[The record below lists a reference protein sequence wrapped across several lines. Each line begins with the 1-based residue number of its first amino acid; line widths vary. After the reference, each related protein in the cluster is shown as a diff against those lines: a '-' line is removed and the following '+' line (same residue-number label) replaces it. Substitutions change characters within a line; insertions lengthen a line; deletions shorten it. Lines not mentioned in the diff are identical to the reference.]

1 MKELR
6 NILCIVGAV
15 IGVRTRAGQGH
26 EKNLGVNIDGND
38 IIYTV
43 EQATFLRENGI
54 EVADNDVIK
63 QGILPRSYYSEGTT
77 KYYHRTY
84 YMID

>member
-1 MKELR
+1 MHTINNAGYVFATRRMQSKMRKFR
-6 NILCIVGAV
+6 NILCIFGAV
-15 IGVRTRAGQGH
+15 FGVRTRAGRGF
-26 EKNLGVNIDGND
+26 ENNLGVNIDGND

-63 QGILPRSYYSEGTT
+63 QGILV
-77 KYYHRTY
+77 
-84 YMID
+84 